1 VPDISL
7 DADPNTTAALI
18 YVNGAVEG
26 VGGTSL
32 SAPLMNGVWSRMESA
47 DGNHLGLASIDMYRL
62 YDKVNPS
69 IGSTAAVKGFTDI
82 VGGTNGLY
90 VATPG
95 YDEVTGIGA
104 PDVKALGPAL
114 K

>member
-1 VPDISL
+1 MSLTTPDKIRTL
-7 DADPNTTAALI
+7 QRKLYLKAKAEPNF
-18 YVNGAVEG
+18 
-26 VGGTSL
+26 
-32 SAPLMNGVWSRMESA
+32 RF
-47 DGNHLGLASIDMYRL
+47 YRL

-69 IGSTAAVKGFTDI
+69 VGSTAAVKGFTDI
-82 VGGTNGLY
+82 VGGSNGLY

-104 PDVKALGPAL
+104 PDVKPLVAAL